1 MDHTALPESPQRL
14 ECKSDA
20 GRHPQHLRNSRH
32 PQHTR
37 LAPPGR
43 PASRFRLTYSLLLP
57 LLLPLLTTACS
68 STRPTLRPSSL
79 RTAGSVERGVA
90 SWYGPGFDGRRTASG
105 ERYKRT
111 ALTAAHRSLP
121 FGTRVQVKNRDNGT
135 SVVVTINDRGP
146 FARGR
151 VIDLSYQAARELGV
165 AISGTADVEL
175 AILGAGGAE
184 ANTPSSPET
193 RYTVQVGAFSDP
205 DYAVLLHRDLKRLY
219 PEAYVHSDGIW
230 NRVRVGLF
238 DDRENAENLSREL
251 AAMGMSSVVV
261 AAAH

>member
-1 MDHTALPESPQRL
+1 MDHTALPERLVCKANAGQHGQQR
-14 ECKSDA
+14 
-20 GRHPQHLRNSRH
+20 
-32 PQHTR
+32 R

-43 PASRFRLTYSLLLP
+43 PASRSRRSRFPYSLSLLLP

-68 STRPTLRPSSL
+68 STRPTLRPSAFPSS
-79 RTAGSVERGVA
+79 AAVEHGIA
-90 SWYGPGFDGRRTASG
+90 SWYGPGFDGHRTASG
-105 ERYKRT
+105 ERYKRN

-121 FGTRVQVKNRDNGT
+121 FGTRVLVKNRENGA
-135 SVVVTINDRGP
+135 SVIVTINDRGP

-165 AISGTADVEL
+165 SISGTADVEL
-175 AILGAGGAE
+175 AVLGTE
-184 ANTPSSPET
+184 ANPVNIAPET

-230 NRVRVGLF
+230 NRVQVGLF
-238 DDRENAENLSREL
+238 TDRENAEDLRREL
-251 AAMGMSSVVV
+251 AAMGMSGIVV

>member
-1 MDHTALPESPQRL
+1 MDHTALPTPPARL
-14 ECKSDA
+14 ESKPNA
-20 GRHPQHLRNSRH
+20 GQQR
-32 PQHTR
+32 R

-43 PASRFRLTYSLLLP
+43 PGSRFPVSSSLPLSLL

-68 STRPTLRPSSL
+68 GNRPTLRPSGY
-79 RTAGSVERGVA
+79 RTSGSVERGIA

-105 ERYKRT
+105 ERYKRN
-111 ALTAAHRSLP
+111 ALTAAHRTLP
-121 FGTRVQVKNRDNGT
+121 FGTRVQVMNRENGS

-165 AISGTADVEL
+165 AITGTADVEL
-175 AILGAGGAE
+175 AILGPE
-184 ANTPSSPET
+184 ANDPPAT

-205 DYAVLLHRDLKRLY
+205 DYAVLLHREVKRLY

-230 NRVRVGLF
+230 NRVQVGLF
-238 DDRENAENLSREL
+238 TDRENAEDLRREL
-251 AAMGMSSVVV
+251 AAMGMSGIVV